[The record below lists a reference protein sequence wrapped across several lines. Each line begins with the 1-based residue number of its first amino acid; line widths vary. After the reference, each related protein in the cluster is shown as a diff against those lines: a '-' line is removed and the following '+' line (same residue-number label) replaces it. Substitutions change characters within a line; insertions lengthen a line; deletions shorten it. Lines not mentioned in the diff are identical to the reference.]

1 MASLSMKQENVRIL
15 LRVDDSN
22 YDWQSSISGEPG
34 YELVNCEKIKNVSN
48 SKWPKW
54 SIIVDYKRYK

>member
-34 YELVNCEKIKNVSN
+34 YELMNCEKIENVSN